1 MSKNLVIVE
10 SPAKAKTITKF
21 LGGDFLVKSS
31 FGHIRDLPKKGMS
44 VDIANNFTPSYEI
57 SSDKKKVVAELR
69 KAAKEADV
77 IWLASDE
84 DREGEAIA
92 WHLAEVLKLDPKKTK
107 RIVFHEI
114 TEPAIKAAVGNP
126 RTIDVALVDAQQARR
141 ILDRIVGY
149 ELSPVLWKK
158 VRTGLSAG
166 RVQSVAVRLIVERE
180 REIEDFQAKVTFK
193 VTALFTL
200 SDGTELKAECPTK
213 FETEEKAVKLLEA
226 LRDEQATISDVK
238 KTPGTR
244 SPSAPFTT
252 STLQQEASRRL
263 GYSPKQTMMLA
274 QRLYENGHITYMRT
288 DSVNLSK
295 LAIGSM
301 GEYIKSQYGNEY
313 HQVRTFTT
321 KSAGAQEAHEAI
333 RPTTPSRREAG
344 DDTQQQKLYDLI
356 WKRAVSSQMSPAKV
370 EKTTITIGLEKDKDI
385 LEAKGEIVTFAGFL
399 KVWAENK
406 TGEEGLLPEVKKG
419 DELGLINALAEQT
432 FSRPP
437 ARYAEAT
444 LVRQLE
450 EMGIGRPSTYAPT
463 ISTIQD
469 RGYVEKADVEGK
481 EREVVR
487 IYLNE
492 QTMPANDGSQNS
504 EAVGDPKRE
513 GSLARSSAS
522 TWEGTLEGPTS
533 AVARA
538 SAPLQ
543 AEQGKHELTTGSSW
557 DPRATQV
564 EDEAQGVATTKSNL
578 SPHITRVQKLET
590 TATDRNKLIPTSTGS
605 VVTDFLTKNFSD
617 IVNYD
622 FTKDVEAEFD
632 QIAEGKIAWQ
642 KMLERFYGPFHVSVE
657 KSADVSRAEAA
668 QARLLGN
675 DPKTGKPITARFGRF
690 GPMVQIGDVEDE
702 EKPRFAGITNGK
714 TVDNITLEEAL
725 KLFDLPRN
733 LGKDEQGNDILAN
746 IGRFG
751 PYVKIGNSYVSIRGH
766 DPYTIELETA
776 LELIREDAAK
786 KAARNIKEFEGTD
799 IKVLN
804 GRYGPYITDGKKN
817 ARIPKDV
824 EPASL
829 SLDDAKALLEKAPA
843 GKKRP
848 VRRAKK

>member
-10 SPAKAKTITKF
+10 SPAKAKTIAKF
-21 LGGDFLVKSS
+21 LGKDFVVKSS

-44 VDIANNFTPSYEI
+44 VDIANNFTPSYEV
-57 SSDKKKVVAELR
+57 SSDKKKVVSELK
-69 KAAKEADV
+69 KAAKEADTV
-77 IWLASDE
+77 WLASDE

-92 WHLAEVLKLDPKKTK
+92 WHLAEVLKLDPKQTK

-114 TEPAIKAAVGNP
+114 TEPAIKAAIQTP
-126 RTIDVALVDAQQARR
+126 RTVDLKLVDAQQARR

-180 REIEDFQAKVTFK
+180 REIEAFQTTATFK
-193 VTALFTL
+193 VTAQFTL
-200 SDGTELKAECPTK
+200 EDGTELKAECPTK
-213 FETEEKAVKLLEA
+213 FETEEAATKLLEA
-226 LRDEQATISDVK
+226 LRDETATIADVK
-238 KTPGTR
+238 KAPGTR
-244 SPSAPFTT
+244 SPGAPFTT

-295 LAIGSM
+295 IAIGAM
-301 GEYIKSQYGNEY
+301 AGYIENTYGKEY

-333 RPTTPSRREAG
+333 RPTHVERRDAG
-344 DDTQQQKLYDLI
+344 DDAQQKKLYDLI
-356 WKRAVSSQMSPAKV
+356 WKRAVSSQMAPAKV
-370 EKTTITIGLEKDKDI
+370 EKTTITIGLEKNKEV

-406 TGEEGLLPEVKKG
+406 TGEEGLLPEVNKG
-419 DELGLINALAEQT
+419 DVLNLVSALAEQT

-437 ARYAEAT
+437 ARYTEAT

-469 RGYVEKADVEGK
+469 RGYVEKTEVEGK
-481 EREVVR
+481 ERDVIRVSLEAGQINR
-487 IYLNE
+487 E
-492 QTMPANDGSQNS
+492 QKTEM
-504 EAVGDPKRE
+504 
-513 GSLARSSAS
+513 
-522 TWEGTLEGPTS
+522 T
-533 AVARA
+533 
-538 SAPLQ
+538 AP
-543 AEQGKHELTTGSSW
+543 
-557 DPRATQV
+557 
-564 EDEAQGVATTKSNL
+564 
-578 SPHITRVQKLET
+578 
-590 TATDRNKLIPTSTGS
+590 DRNKLVPTSTGK
-605 VVTDFLTKNFSD
+605 VVTDFLSKNFSD
-617 IVNYD
+617 IVSYD
-622 FTKDVEAEFD
+622 FTKDVEEEFD
-632 QIAEGKIAWQ
+632 DIADGKIAWQ
-642 KMLERFYGPFHVSVE
+642 EMLARFYGPFHVTVE

-675 DPKTGKPITARFGRF
+675 DPKTGKPVTARFGRF
-690 GPMVQIGDVEDE
+690 GPMVQIGNVEDE
-702 EKPRFAGITNGK
+702 EKPKFASISNGK

-725 KLFDLPRN
+725 VLFNLPRN
-733 LGKDEQGNDILAN
+733 LGKDDQGNEILAN

-751 PYVKIGNSYVSIRGH
+751 PYVKVGSSYVSIKGH
-766 DPYTIELETA
+766 DPYTIDLDTA

-804 GRYGPYITDGKKN
+804 GRYGPYITDGTKN
-817 ARIPKDV
+817 AKIPKDT
-824 EPASL
+824 EPANVTL
-829 SLDDAKALLEKAPA
+829 EQAKELLEKAPA
-843 GKKRP
+843 ATRGRRKRTS
-848 VRRAKK
+848 K